1 MAIVG
6 RYSRQTDSQPKSV
19 GLDHLALSL
28 HSLNKAVIDR
38 RLRPCAAS
46 RGVVTLS
53 TRHSRV
59 AVYAGDIMCI
69 HDVMNIQHVHC
80 GLVGS
85 DRGARKVEP

>member
-38 RLRPCAAS
+38 RLRPSAAT

-53 TRHSRV
+53 TRHFRV
-59 AVYAGDIMCI
+59 AVYAGDLCAYM
-69 HDVMNIQHVHC
+69 M
-80 GLVGS
+80 S
-85 DRGARKVEP
+85 